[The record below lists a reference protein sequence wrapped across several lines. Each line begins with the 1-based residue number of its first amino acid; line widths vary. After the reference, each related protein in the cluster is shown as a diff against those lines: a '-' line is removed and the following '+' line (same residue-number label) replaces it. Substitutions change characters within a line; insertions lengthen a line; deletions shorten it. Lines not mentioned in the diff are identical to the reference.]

1 MPVFPESPCPAIAGL
16 AGFPWLFRVV
26 QKVRHF
32 ITHLNSCVC
41 TDSSCAPETPSW
53 WQFMIPLIC
62 LLIST
67 EMSSSSEIWA
77 KFGTDFAPQSSLHCT
92 ASAVRWDGTGTDA
105 LLGRPTG
112 AFKLSKSLREGGFH
126 ATGEGFPSNTFF
138 FFWEA
143 SALLLSLL
151 LISDELSVFPIFRR
165 WHRMVQSSVK
175 DLNLSS
181 CLTLQ
186 RLLPEV
192 RFDPWAIETAGK
204 SALTSV
210 DKGL

>member
-16 AGFPWLFRVV
+16 AGFPWL
-26 QKVRHF
+26 VRGGSEGETFYNTLKQLCVHG
-32 ITHLNSCVC
+32 HLMCPGDTFVMTVYDTSNLPIDQYRDVI
-41 TDSSCAPETPSW
+41 
-53 WQFMIPLIC
+53 F
-62 LLIST
+62 
-67 EMSSSSEIWA
+67 IWA
-77 KFGTDFAPQSSLHCT
+77 KFGTDLAPQSSLHCT
-92 ASAVRWDGTGTDA
+92 ASAVHWDRTGIDA
-105 LLGRPTG
+105 LLGRFTG
-112 AFKLSKSLREGGFH
+112 AFKLSKSLHEGGFH
-126 ATGEGFPSNTFF
+126 ATGGGFPSNTFF

-151 LISDELSVFPIFRR
+151 LTSDGLSVFPIFRR

-175 DLNLSS
+175 DLNSSS

-186 RLLPEV
+186 RLLPEA
-192 RFDPWAIETAGK
+192 RFDPWTIETAGK